1 MNLGTRL
8 FLLFALLIVVSV
20 GTAIGVTHW
29 LSRNALDAAVNETL
43 TNSQSVQR
51 YFQAREQ
58 RELELI
64 SELVASDRSFV
75 AYVSRALSSGSG
87 VDTRSIADLL
97 NERSNEHGFEFS
109 LLLDPQGRTMV
120 QTGGVIADTR
130 NLSERAVVASVV
142 ESLTAASGL
151 WIEDGNVLQVAAVP
165 LISGR
170 TVQGFILTGKQVSDT
185 FISNIAR
192 VSQTDLAYVHVD
204 RNAPSVAATTLGIG
218 DSEALIA
225 ELKAA
230 PRLLERVGGGQTVQ
244 RAGLDLAG
252 QRWLARLT
260 PTGDRDQ
267 AVLVSL
273 VPESRLLRTFDTIT
287 NALLIAGIGA
297 ILIASLLSIGASRR
311 FLKPIEEL
319 TALATDATRGE
330 YPQQIDTAG
339 SGEIG
344 RLKSAFNTLVADL
357 REYRAIESLFAE
369 LWQDR
374 PDEQGTAGGAE
385 SRNDDSEAYAVGTV
399 IGDRYEVLR
408 FVGEGGMGLVY
419 QARDRELNEI
429 VALKM
434 LKPHMAGDASGVD
447 RLKDEIRLA
456 RRITHPNVV
465 RIFDFGQ
472 ADGSPFVS
480 MEFVRGRT
488 LDALIA
494 SMGRIEYYAC
504 LRLAREIC
512 AGLAAA
518 HRAGVLHKDMKASN
532 VMINYSAKVMDFG
545 IARPAVTRLD
555 ARQDEQPFEGTPM
568 YLAPEQINGDP
579 ADVRSDI
586 YALGVLLTQMFTG
599 NLPFPDDSTREVMLA
614 HVDKAPI
621 EPAAYWPG
629 IPGALNALILKCL
642 AKRPADR
649 YQTVE
654 EVRDELGRIRLQ

>member
-75 AYVSRALSSGSG
+75 AYVSRALSSDSG
-87 VDTRSIADLL
+87 VDSRSIADLL
-97 NERSNEHGFEFS
+97 DERSSEHGFDFS
-109 LLLDPQGRTMV
+109 VLLDPQGRTIV
-120 QTGGVIADTR
+120 QTGGVISGTR
-130 NLSERAVVASVV
+130 DLSERAVVARVV
-142 ESLTAASGL
+142 ENFTAASGL
-151 WIEDGNVLQVAAVP
+151 WIEDNNVLQVAAVP

-185 FISNIAR
+185 FISNISR
-192 VSQTDLAYVHVD
+192 VSRTDLAYVHVD
-204 RNAPSVAATTLGIG
+204 QNAPSVAVTTLGIG

-230 PRLLERVGGGQTVQ
+230 PQLLERVRSGNTVQ
-244 RAGLDLAG
+244 RVGLELAG

-260 PTGDRDQ
+260 PAGDRNE

-273 VPESRLLRTFDTIT
+273 VRESRLLKTFDTIT
-287 NALLIAGIGA
+287 NALLVAGIGA

-319 TALATDATRGE
+319 TSLATDATRGE

-344 RLKSAFNTLVADL
+344 RLNNAFNSLVADL
-357 REYRAIESLFAE
+357 REYRAIENLFAE
-369 LWQDR
+369 LWQDQSDGR
-374 PDEQGTAGGAE
+374 GVAE
-385 SRNDDSEAYAVGTV
+385 STGAGKDGPEAYAVGTLL
-399 IGDRYEVLR
+399 GDRYEVLR
-408 FVGEGGMGLVY
+408 FLGEGGMGLVY

-434 LKPHMAGDASGVD
+434 LKPRMVGDAERVD

-472 ADGSPFVS
+472 ADGNPFVS
-480 MEFVRGRT
+480 MEFVHGRT
-488 LDALIA
+488 LDELIG

-518 HRAGVLHKDMKASN
+518 HRAGVLHKDIKAGN

-545 IARPAVTRLD
+545 IAGPAVTRFD
-555 ARQDEQPFEGTPM
+555 ARQDEQAFEGTPM
-568 YLAPEQINGDP
+568 YLAPEQINGEP
-579 ADVRSDI
+579 ADERSDI
-586 YALGVLLTQMFTG
+586 YALGVLFTQMFTG
-599 NLPFPDDSTREVMLA
+599 NLPFPNDSTREIIRA
-614 HVDKAPI
+614 HIDKAPI

-629 IPGALNALILKCL
+629 IPPALNALILKCL
-642 AKRPADR
+642 AKRPAER
-649 YQTVE
+649 YQSVE
-654 EVRDELGRIRLQ
+654 EVRDELLRIRLQ